1 MDAICAKE
9 KTQLITSSFYCSK
22 QSSCGSQ
29 FISILSYA
37 IFSKRFSFQYGSFT
51 GKKSKEAQRALSTF
65 VLILDVVERNGK
77 MFEYSERG
85 LSNHTTLCVIF
96 LVWVSAHRRFLNF
109 MVDFVYSSSSKYFFF
124 CWGGLSLLYLASWRV
139 CARVYALIPHFV
151 RQFKSLNIFAVL
163 LSKKKR
169 KAWSRFLVFSDEGHE
184 RLDIFTF
191 NFGPINSLIAI
202 RSTTN
207 DCMFVQIFCQFVDNT
222 G

>member
-124 CWGGLSLLYLASWRV
+124 FVGGVSLFFIWPLGAFV
-139 CARVYALIPHFV
+139 HVYML
-151 RQFKSLNIFAVL
+151 
-163 LSKKKR
+163 
-169 KAWSRFLVFSDEGHE
+169 
-184 RLDIFTF
+184 
-191 NFGPINSLIAI
+191 
-202 RSTTN
+202 
-207 DCMFVQIFCQFVDNT
+207 
-222 G
+222 